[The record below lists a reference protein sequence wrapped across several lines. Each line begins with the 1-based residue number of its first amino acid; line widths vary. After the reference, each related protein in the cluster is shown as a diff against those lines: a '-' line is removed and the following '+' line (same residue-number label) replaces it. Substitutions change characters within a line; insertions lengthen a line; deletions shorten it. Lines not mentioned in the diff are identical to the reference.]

1 MALYAVPLDHSD
13 KKEYLRIRRDLEG
26 VGTAGLSVGYEL
38 PDIELTRRLFRDILG
53 KSPRGLEETIIS
65 ILNEVGVREAFL
77 ENLVCNMEEL
87 DRARRVGLVGRIV
100 PIDIPHGL
108 SGSSSARDAHFL
120 ERYDYEAQLG
130 EMLYDAI
137 VGQASFRKV
146 VQILKADLLANN
158 DAWKLR
164 NMEMKKH
171 IVELLA
177 ADKGNSD
184 VVAMMGAE
192 HLPWV
197 DRNLRRDHVDMKTL
211 EDPKKVT
218 GIWWTNYT
226 AGEEARRL
234 RDTNLAGL
242 ELAKLAVLL
251 SMRTMKAYRGGS
263 ELTEDEIRVVR
274 DITNAKDAAGEYKR
288 VQQSYRDGFYDN
300 VLLLDVKRD

>member
-1 MALYAVPLDHSD
+1 MALYAVPLDHGD
-13 KKEYLRIRRDLEG
+13 KKEYLRIRRDLEA

-38 PDIELTRRLFRDILG
+38 PDVELTRRLFKDVLG
-53 KSPRGLEETIIS
+53 KSPTGLEEKIIS
-65 ILNEVGVREAFL
+65 MLNEIGVRESFL
-77 ENLVCNMEEL
+77 ENLVCNIEEL
-87 DRARRVGLVGRIV
+87 DRAKRVGLVARVV
-100 PIDIPHGL
+100 PIDIAHGL
-108 SGSSSARDAHFL
+108 SGSSSTRDAHFL
-120 ERYDYEAQLG
+120 ERYEYEAQLG

-137 VGQASFRKV
+137 VEQAPFRKV

-177 ADKGNSD
+177 VSNGNSD

-192 HLPWV
+192 HLPWM
-197 DRNLRRDHVDMKTL
+197 DKNLKREHVEMKML
-211 EDPKKVT
+211 EDPKAVA

-234 RDTNLAGL
+234 KDTNLAGL

-263 ELTEDEIRVVR
+263 ELAEEEIQAVR
-274 DITNAKDAAGEYKR
+274 SITDTKSAGEEYRR
-288 VQQSYRDGFYDN
+288 VQNSYRGGFYDK
-300 VLLLDVKRD
+300 VLLLDLERN

>member
-1 MALYAVPLDHSD
+1 MALYAVPLDHGD

-26 VGTAGLSVGYEL
+26 IGKAGLSVGYEL
-38 PDIELTRRLFRDILG
+38 PDIALTRRLFRDILG

-65 ILNEVGVREAFL
+65 MLNEIGVRDSFL

-87 DRARRVGLVGRIV
+87 DRARKVGLVGQIV
-100 PIDIPHGL
+100 PIDIAHGL
-108 SGSSSARDAHFL
+108 SESSSTRDAHFL

-137 VGQASFRKV
+137 IGQASFRKV

-177 ADKGNSD
+177 AGSGNSD
-184 VVAMMGAE
+184 VVTMMGAE
-192 HLPWV
+192 HLPWM
-197 DRNLRRDHVDMKTL
+197 DRNLKREHIDMKAL
-211 EDPKKVT
+211 EDPKEVA

-226 AGEEARRL
+226 ACEEARRL
-234 RDTNLAGL
+234 RDTNIAGL

-251 SMRTMKAYRGGS
+251 SMRTMKTYRGGS
-263 ELTEDEIRVVR
+263 ELTDDEVKVVR
-274 DITNAKDAAGEYKR
+274 NITNAKDAAEEYKR
-288 VQQSYRDGFYDN
+288 VQHSYRAGFYDK